1 MRSIKTIQ
9 DVVDWGLCVGCG
21 ACYYI
26 CDKAAV
32 SLVNVNSIGIRPKF
46 KGDVCQNCVKCL
58 SICPGFFVEAGLGA
72 ETILNDSMDNVLI
85 GSTLE
90 IWEGYASDQ
99 KLRFRA
105 SSGGILS
112 ALALYCLER
121 ENMEFV
127 LHTGTDL
134 NKPLSNITVQSR
146 TRNDLLARTGSRYSP
161 SSPCDSLIYI
171 EKSEKPCVF
180 IGKPCDVAAVSQLR
194 KKRPELNA
202 NLGLVLSFFCAGTPT
217 TGATLDLLSKLGIDH
232 DRVNEV
238 RYRGDGWPGNF
249 VVSYN
254 QGKNEELLTY
264 KESWHFLQKF
274 RSFRCH
280 LCPDGL
286 GESADISCGD
296 AWHRYSEQKDIGR
309 SLVLVRSDRGKEIL
323 HRAMDAGYLTLTV
336 SGLSEVFAAQGLPQ
350 RKREVFGR
358 LLAMRAL
365 CVPVPRF
372 KNFSLIKAWWQNSLS
387 IKIRTVLGTLRRII
401 QRRLW
406 HQNRLSFD

>member
-46 KGDVCQNCVKCL
+46 KRNACQSCVKCL
-58 SICPGFFVEAGLGA
+58 SICPGFFVEARLGA
-72 ETILNDSMDNVLI
+72 EAELDNSTESALI
-85 GSTLE
+85 GPTLE
-90 IWEGYASDQ
+90 IWEGYAADQ

-127 LHTGTDL
+127 LHTGTDPK
-134 NKPLSNITVQSR
+134 KPLSNTTVQSR
-146 TRNDLLARTGSRYSP
+146 TRNDLLERTGSRYAP
-161 SSPCDSLIYI
+161 SSPCDSLTYI
-171 EKSEKPCVF
+171 ENSENPCVL

-194 KKRPELNA
+194 KKTPELNA

-217 TGATLDLLSKLGIDH
+217 TGATLDLLTKLGIDPG
-232 DRVNEV
+232 RVNEV

-249 VVSYN
+249 MVSYN
-254 QGKNEELLTY
+254 QREKEEILTY
-264 KESWHFLQKF
+264 KESWHFLQKY

-286 GESADISCGD
+286 GELADISCGD
-296 AWHRYSEQKDIGR
+296 AWHRYSEQQDMGR
-309 SLVLVRSDRGKEIL
+309 SLVLVRSELGKQIL
-323 HRAMDAGYLTLTV
+323 HRAMDNGYLTLTF

-350 RKREVFGR
+350 RRREVLEDF
-358 LLAMRAL
+358 
-365 CVPVPRF
+365 
-372 KNFSLIKAWWQNSLS
+372 
-387 IKIRTVLGTLRRII
+387 
-401 QRRLW
+401 
-406 HQNRLSFD
+406 